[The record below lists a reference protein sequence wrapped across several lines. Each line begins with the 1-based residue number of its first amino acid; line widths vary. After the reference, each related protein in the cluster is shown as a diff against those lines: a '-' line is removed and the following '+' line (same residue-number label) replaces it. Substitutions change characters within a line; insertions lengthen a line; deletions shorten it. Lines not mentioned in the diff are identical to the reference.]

1 MRSINI
7 LLLTFFLG
15 LIPLTLF
22 AQKEIMFFQTDWG
35 NELPMDTFLVKVK
48 ADGYDGIEVW
58 MPGSDEAKANLK
70 TGLKKYDLKV
80 IFLNGTNR
88 GLPLEEALKSYET
101 GLREILAWEPVKVNN
116 HTGNDF
122 WTEDQNLKFIEL
134 ADKLS
139 KESGIPII
147 HETHRGRFSYTLPA
161 AVSMLERFPDLK
173 YTLDISHWMVVHE
186 RLINKTD
193 PNLQKINPSVSHI
206 HARVGFAEGPQ
217 INNPAAPE
225 WNNAVKTHLDIW
237 EEIIRSSK
245 EEVFTITTE
254 FGPPPYL
261 PTIPFTNKPIAD
273 QWEAN
278 IYIMKA
284 IKERIAND

>member
-7 LLLTFFLG
+7 LLLTLFLG
-15 LIPLTLF
+15 FIPFSLF
-22 AQKEIMFFQTDWG
+22 AQKKILFFQTDWG
-35 NELPMDTFLVKVK
+35 NGLPMDTFLAKVK
-48 ADGYDGIEVW
+48 ADGFDGIEVW
-58 MPGSDEAKANLK
+58 MPGSDQAKANLK
-70 TGLKKYDLKV
+70 AGLEKYDLKV

-88 GLPLEEALKSYET
+88 GLPLKEALNAYEA
-101 GLREILAWEPVKVNN
+101 GLREISVWKPVKINN

-122 WTEDQNLKFIEL
+122 WTEDENLKFIEV
-134 ADKLS
+134 AEKLS

-161 AVSMLERFPDLK
+161 AVSMLERFPDLE

-193 PNLQKINPSVSHI
+193 PNLQKIMPSVSHI

-225 WNNAVKTHLDIW
+225 WENAVNTHLDIW
-237 EEIIRSSK
+237 EEIIRNSK
-245 EEVFTITTE
+245 EKVFTITTE

>member
-1 MRSINI
+1 MRSIN
-7 LLLTFFLG
+7 LLLLALILG
-15 LIPLTLF
+15 IAPFTLL
-22 AQKEIMFFQTDWG
+22 AQKNILFFQTDWG
-35 NELPMDTFLVKVK
+35 NELPMDEFLAKVK
-48 ADGYDGIEVW
+48 ADSYDGIEVW

-70 TGLKKYDLKV
+70 AGLKKYDLKI
-80 IFLNGTNR
+80 IFLNGTDR
-88 GLPLEEALKSYET
+88 GLPLEEALKNYEA
-101 GLREILAWEPVKVNN
+101 GLRDILVWEPVKVNN

-122 WTEDQNLKFIEL
+122 WTEDQNLAFIEI

-186 RLINKTD
+186 RMIDKND
-193 PNLQKINPSVSHI
+193 PNLQKINPAVSHI

-225 WNNAVKTHLDIW
+225 WNNAVKTHIDIW
-237 EEIIRSSK
+237 EEIIRDSK

-278 IYIMKA
+278 VYIMKA
-284 IKERIAND
+284 IKERFSND

>member
-7 LLLTFFLG
+7 LLLTFFWG

-22 AQKEIMFFQTDWG
+22 AQKEIIFFQTDWG
-35 NELPMDTFLVKVK
+35 NELPMDTFLTKVK
-48 ADGYDGIEVW
+48 ADGYHGIEVW

-88 GLPLEEALKSYET
+88 GLALEEALKSYET

-161 AVSMLERFPDLK
+161 AVSMLERSCSL
-173 YTLDISHWMVVHE
+173 LD
-186 RLINKTD
+186 
-193 PNLQKINPSVSHI
+193 Q
-206 HARVGFAEGPQ
+206 Q
-217 INNPAAPE
+217 
-225 WNNAVKTHLDIW
+225 
-237 EEIIRSSK
+237 
-245 EEVFTITTE
+245 
-254 FGPPPYL
+254 
-261 PTIPFTNKPIAD
+261 TN
-273 QWEAN
+273 
-278 IYIMKA
+278 
-284 IKERIAND
+284 